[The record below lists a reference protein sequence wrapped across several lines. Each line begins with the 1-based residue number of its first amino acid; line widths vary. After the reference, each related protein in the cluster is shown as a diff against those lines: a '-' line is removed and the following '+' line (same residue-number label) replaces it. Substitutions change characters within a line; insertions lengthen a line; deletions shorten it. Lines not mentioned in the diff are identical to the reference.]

1 MGTPLGTPLRD
12 DGPPGTP
19 LRDETPFDGTHW
31 AANNTTARRTTRLTP
46 QSNDGRSLSPFPVAR
61 TPKAI
66 SYYAKPAPR
75 AENGNYDLHSGS
87 SNSGANMYANT
98 NAGSTAEA
106 QGEDGS
112 GVETTGMT
120 LDGFIKQHTS
130 EDNEHFKEQQA
141 VSLAAHKKKYWWV
154 YDDDPN
160 HHLRL
165 LSDGQR
171 MSVRKDKKNLHRLLQ
186 TTVRRFEVLVT

>member
-1 MGTPLGTPLRD
+1 
-12 DGPPGTP
+12 
-19 LRDETPFDGTHW
+19 
-31 AANNTTARRTTRLTP
+31 
-46 QSNDGRSLSPFPVAR
+46 
-61 TPKAI
+61 
-66 SYYAKPAPR
+66 
-75 AENGNYDLHSGS
+75 
-87 SNSGANMYANT
+87 MYANT
-98 NAGSTAEA
+98 NAVSTSEA
-106 QGEDGS
+106 QSEDGS
-112 GVETTGMT
+112 GVEATGMT

-171 MSVRKDKKNLHRLLQ
+171 MSVRKHRDVFWEHCHNSIERSRMAFVPEHVQ
-186 TTVRRFEVLVT
+186 YPLV